1 MTTLARRAL
10 PAGVVVLIVAL
21 LAQLPF
27 LRNRFFYVWDDSA
40 AQFLPSWH
48 FLGSRLA
55 AGEWPVFL
63 SVDNWMGGNFSA
75 EALFG
80 LWNPVNLANYLLVA
94 RFDDLALAAL
104 VVKTEF
110 LALLALGVFLLCR
123 EYGAKPA
130 AAAVIAIALPFGGF
144 TLYYDTASWVA
155 GLMAF
160 TWIPYTWWSARRV
173 ARGVGSPLW
182 PFLFGALAV
191 TTGNP
196 YGLLGVC
203 AVLFALLLES
213 WLSRDRAAL
222 LRLVLVGALIALV
235 VPLVYLPLLG
245 TSAVTDRAGQGFAS
259 TGMLVPR
266 LSDFLNPSMPS
277 HLPMITTFANPT
289 RLSVPGMYFA
299 WFIVPLLPW
308 LDWGIV
314 RQRWRELAAVLV
326 VFAGYL
332 LFAIGPSNMWM
343 FRFPL
348 RHVQVVFL
356 AFGVVFAVLLSAGLR
371 TDRLR
376 ARALVTAGALLF
388 TSYLTFAAGPWEYRR
403 HLVSLALLVVGTA
416 LAVRLANTRALPVV
430 LVAGVALSLLLQTS
444 WFPKNGDVAD
454 YPFPRQVSE
463 LQRNDYGGTMFQVGS
478 VVVGNNGL
486 LLKSPTVASYTGMSY
501 RKFKEATCMTY
512 LGTTCAGA
520 LDKLLEPTG
529 IGPPLLDLLRVR
541 TVVVQNS
548 VNPNPVTPSGWHVA
562 ERNDL
567 VTVLRRDVET
577 QWPGGRV
584 SWTDAGITADA
595 STDTRE
601 TLRIDRAGKVV
612 FARLN
617 WPGYRAELDGK
628 PVDVREGPAGLVVVD
643 VPKAGELTLTWR
655 PPGLVAGLVA
665 GLVGLVG
672 ALALSVVALIRRR
685 RFG

>member
-1 MTTLARRAL
+1 LTSLARRAL
-10 PAGVVVLIVAL
+10 PAGAVVLLVAL

-48 FLGSRLA
+48 FLGERLA

-80 LWNPVNLANYLLVA
+80 LWNPVNLANYLLVS
-94 RFDDLALAAL
+94 RFDDLSLAAL

-110 LALLALGVFLLCR
+110 LALLALGAYLLCR

-130 AAAVIAIALPFGGF
+130 AAAVLAIALPFGGF

-203 AVLFALLLES
+203 AVLFALLAES

-222 LRLVLVGALIALV
+222 LRLVLVGVLIALV

-245 TSAVTDRAGQGFAS
+245 NSAVTDRAGQGFAS
-259 TGMLVPR
+259 TGMLMPS

-299 WFIVPLLPW
+299 WFVVPLLPW

-314 RQRWRELAAVLV
+314 RERWRELVAVFV

-348 RHVQVVFL
+348 RHVEVVYL

-371 TDRLR
+371 TDRTR
-376 ARALVTAGALLF
+376 ARVLVTVGLLLF
-388 TSYLTFAAGPWEYRR
+388 TSYLTFAAGPWEFRR
-403 HLVSLALLVVGTA
+403 HLVSVALLVVGTA
-416 LAVRLANTRALPVV
+416 LAVRLAKTRALPVV
-430 LVAGVALSLLLQTS
+430 LVAGVALALLLQTL
-444 WFPKNGDVAD
+444 WFPKNADVAD
-454 YPFPRQVSE
+454 YAFPRTVSE
-463 LQRNDYGGTMFQVGS
+463 LQKSDYDGTTFQVGS

-486 LLKSPTVASYTGMSY
+486 LLKAATVASYTGMGY
-501 RKFKEATCMTY
+501 RKFKQATCMNY
-512 LGTTCAGA
+512 LGTTCAQA
-520 LDKLLEPTG
+520 LDKLLEPTEV
-529 IGPPLLDLLRVR
+529 GPPLLDLLRVQ

-548 VNPNPVTPSGWHVA
+548 ANPNPVTPPGWRVA
-562 ERNDL
+562 DRNDL
-567 VTVLRRDVET
+567 VTVLKRDGGIA
-577 QWPGGRV
+577 WASGRV
-584 SWTDAGITADA
+584 SWTDAGISADTA
-595 STDTRE
+595 TDTRE

-643 VPKAGELTLTWR
+643 APKAGSLTLTWS
-655 PPGLVAGLVA
+655 PPGLVPGLVA
-665 GLVGLVG
+665 ALLGLLG
-672 ALALSVVALIRRR
+672 AVALSVVTVIRRR

>member
-1 MTTLARRAL
+1 MTQLARRAL
-10 PAGVVVLIVAL
+10 PPSVVVLVVAL

-48 FLGSRLA
+48 FLGDRLA
-55 AGEWPVFL
+55 AGRWPVFL

-80 LWNPVNLANYLLVA
+80 LWNPVNLANYLLVS
-94 RFDDLALAAL
+94 RFDDLALAGL

-110 LALLALGVFLLCR
+110 LALLALGAYLLCR

-130 AAAVIAIALPFGGF
+130 AAAVLAIALPFGGF

-173 ARGVGSPLW
+173 ARGAGSPLW

-203 AVLFALLLES
+203 AVLFALLIES
-213 WLSRDRAAL
+213 WLARDRAAL
-222 LRLVLVGALIALV
+222 LRLLLVGVLVALV

-245 TSAVTDRAGQGFAS
+245 NSAVTERAGQGFAS
-259 TGMLVPR
+259 NGMLMPR

-277 HLPMITTFANPT
+277 HRPMITTFADPT

-314 RQRWRELAAVLV
+314 RERWRELTAVFV
-326 VFAGYL
+326 VFGGYL

-348 RHVQVVFL
+348 RHVEVVYL

-371 TDRLR
+371 TDRTR
-376 ARALVTAGALLF
+376 ARVLVTAGALLF
-388 TSYLTFAAGPWEYRR
+388 TAYLTFAAGPWEFRR
-403 HLVSLALLVVGTA
+403 HLVSLVLLVVGTA
-416 LAVRLANTRALPVV
+416 LAVRLANTRALHVV
-430 LVAGVALSLLLQTS
+430 LVAGVALALLLQTA
-444 WFPKNGDVAD
+444 WFPKNADVAE
-454 YPFPRQVSE
+454 YGFPRTVSE
-463 LQRNDYGGTMFQVGS
+463 LRADDYQGTTYQVGS

-486 LLKSPTVASYTGMSY
+486 LLNAAAVASYTGMGY
-501 RKFKEATCMTY
+501 RKFKQATCMNY
-512 LGTTCAGA
+512 IGTTCAQGLA
-520 LDKLLEPTG
+520 KLLEPTDV
-529 IGPPLLDLLRVR
+529 GPPLIDLMRVE
-541 TVVVQNS
+541 TVVVQKA
-548 VNPNPVTPSGWHVA
+548 VDPNPVAPPGWRV
-562 ERNDL
+562 ERDNDL
-567 VTVLRRDVET
+567 VTVLRRDGPI

-584 SWTDAGITADA
+584 SWTDAGISADT

-601 TLRIDRAGKVV
+601 TLRIDRPGKVV
-612 FARLN
+612 LARLN

-628 PVDVREGPAGLVVVD
+628 PVDVREGPAGLVVLD
-643 VPKAGELTLTWR
+643 VPKAGALTLTWR
-655 PPGLVAGLVA
+655 PPGLVPGLVA
-665 GLVGLVG
+665 AVLAVLG
-672 ALALSVVALIRRR
+672 ALAFSAVTVVRRR